1 MGAYIQEFYIRQAV
15 GVSYVISDVLFCLCL
30 TLVLNDRPWDRK
42 GILLKLADFAATFAA
57 MLVINS
63 LAFRLR
69 SSIQFVR
76 LVALPILVAA
86 HLPFGNRYDWTCRAV
101 MGLTYYSSY
110 ILILVIAA
118 EAVMALR
125 MFGLLAPKN
134 GGFDM
139 TTVLAIV
146 MPGVMTVFLRRF
158 SIASFRYRHRFT
170 TILILCMVILTQ
182 LLQCLHMDTFYTS
195 VPLLVFRI
203 AANTVLWILELLAY
217 YMLYVITKEYN
228 ENLSL
233 QAEKLRME
241 TDRVLTD
248 FSEQNF
254 TQLRN
259 LRHDLRN
266 QFAYM
271 NALIEQGE
279 YERLKSYFSALS
291 RDAMVPLGYLDCG
304 NNAINAILHF
314 ERTRAAASGVEI
326 APHIVV
332 PPALSIEEHDLCSL
346 LSNLLDNAI
355 EAAAQSEADNKTVEL
370 NIVRREG
377 YLIVRVAN
385 PFGGSL
391 PDAER
396 LRLISTKRD
405 GQLHGFGTAIIR
417 RIAGQYNGVSR
428 FRIEN
433 GRFVADVML
442 ELEEPV

>member
-1 MGAYIQEFYIRQAV
+1 MGSYIQEFYIRQAV
-15 GVSYVISDVLFCLCL
+15 GVSYIISDVLFCLCL

-76 LVALPILVAA
+76 LVALPVLVAA

-101 MGLTYYSSY
+101 TGLTYYSSY

-118 EAVMALR
+118 EAVMTLR

-170 TILILCMVILTQ
+170 TILILCIVVLTQ

-241 TDRVLTD
+241 TDRALTD

-355 EAAAQSEADNKTVEL
+355 EAAAQSETDNKTVEL
-370 NIVRREG
+370 NIVR
-377 YLIVRVAN
+377 
-385 PFGGSL
+385 
-391 PDAER
+391 
-396 LRLISTKRD
+396 
-405 GQLHGFGTAIIR
+405 
-417 RIAGQYNGVSR
+417 
-428 FRIEN
+428 
-433 GRFVADVML
+433 
-442 ELEEPV
+442 